1 MAMGRNTSLRQAGRT
16 AMIAAAA
23 ASAQLL
29 GGCATK
35 PPPPPPG
42 PQPVVE
48 VLEQLAW
55 QGIAS
60 GEDSQRIERIKD
72 AWQQALDEAREK
84 GFRRAIEAEGEL
96 LKPDAALPRPAP
108 TPGSYR
114 CRVIKLGT
122 QGGKGAAF
130 NAYKPFFCYV
140 EVEADLLTIVKQTG
154 SQRPAGRLYPDANEN
169 QLIFLGTLALGTE
182 EAPLAYGENEQRNMA
197 GVFERV
203 APFRFRLV
211 IPWPR
216 YESKLDVIELVPVPP
231 QP

>member
-1 MAMGRNTSLRQAGRT
+1 MGQKTRLMQAGR
-16 AMIAAAA
+16 AASLAAVIAAT
-23 ASAQLL
+23 LL
-29 GGCATK
+29 IYGCMKK
-35 PPPPPPG
+35 PPPEPPG

-48 VLEQLAW
+48 VLDQLAW

-60 GEDSQRIERIKD
+60 AEDTMRINRIKD
-72 AWQQALDEAREK
+72 AWEQALDETQSK
-84 GFRRAIEAEGEL
+84 GFRRVVEAEGEL

-122 QGGKGAAF
+122 QQDKGLAF

-140 EVEADLLTIVKQTG
+140 EVEGDLLTIVKQTG
-154 SQRPAGRLYPDANEN
+154 SQRPAGRLYPDANDN
-169 QLIFLGTLALGTE
+169 RLIFLGTLALGTE
-182 EAPLAYGENEQRNMA
+182 EAPLAYGENAQRDMA

-203 APFRFRLV
+203 ATFRFRLV

-231 QP
+231 EL